1 MLQIK
6 NTLGGGKPEGLYAWK
21 KYSIGFKYKEASV
34 NKYENI
40 SIDTPQ
46 SGSIKVYTGSSYTF
60 DENTG
65 MYTLVD
71 PFEYSVKLNGATT
84 TFTQI
89 YVTYKSP
96 TSANM
101 WIHNSGNYGFQVYN
115 YTSSGVTLNRNSSDY
130 PIMEYSAETEPTYT
144 FLDYIVSDKET
155 AYPDGGE
162 KGGYWYERVRE
173 ITPEMFGCS
182 KIAVDEFIPTANRSM
197 SATTVQHSLGE
208 IPKAVIIADTTSW
221 EDYYKSKSS
230 YTIKLAFIPNFGASA
245 SPSAGASALT
255 YYYSSSVSKADY
267 TNATGSWTM
276 TTNTIKGSSNA
287 SGFSS
292 YAFFMANH
300 KYTIIT
306 MA

>member
-6 NTLGGGKPEGLYAWK
+6 NTLGGGKPKGLYAWK

-46 SGSIKVYTGSSYTF
+46 SGSIKVYAGSSYTF

-71 PFEYSVKLNGATT
+71 PSEYSVKLNGAST
-84 TFTQI
+84 TFAQI

-101 WIHNSGNYGFQVYN
+101 WIHNSINYGFQVYN

-130 PIMEYSAETEPTYT
+130 PIMAYSAEAEPTYI

-162 KGGYWYERVRE
+162 KDGYWYEKVSE
-173 ITPEMFGCS
+173 GAKMSFGS
-182 KIAVDEFIPTANRSM
+182 IAVTGNPSELTIEHN
-197 SATTVQHSLGE
+197 LG
-208 IPKAVIIADTTSW
+208 V
-221 EDYYKSKSS
+221 
-230 YTIKLAFIPNFGASA
+230 IPNKFAVFPYSCGMVSGDPTTLEYVYD
-245 SPSAGASALT
+245 SENKYFALMG
-255 YYYSSSVSKADY
+255 YINGYFQ
-267 TNATGSWTM
+267 
-276 TTNTIKGSSNA
+276 TITDSEYAPTITETSFT
-287 SGFSS
+287 GFSYVLYGS
-292 YAFFMANH
+292 KKWQNG
-300 KYTIIT
+300 KYWWI
-306 MA
+306 ALA

>member
-6 NTLGGGKPEGLYAWK
+6 NTLGGGKPEGLYVWK

-46 SGSIKVYTGSSYTF
+46 SGSIKVYAGSSYTF

-71 PFEYSVKLNGATT
+71 PSEYSVELNGAST
-84 TFTQI
+84 TFANI

-101 WIHNSGNYGFQVYN
+101 WIHNSTNYGFQVYN

-155 AYPDGGE
+155 AFPDGGE
-162 KGGYWYERVRE
+162 KGGYWYE
-173 ITPEMFGCS
+173 
-182 KIAVDEFIPTANRSM
+182 KIVDILGLLSCTKILVETFIPTRNISVGYG
-197 SATTVQHSLGE
+197 TYTLNHGLGE
-208 IPKAVIIADTTSW
+208 IPKYAILLSEGATASNTLTRMLWMYIGRSGDYQTSMY
-221 EDYYKSKSS
+221 EYLDSSGKTSLGVYRNSKSQDS
-230 YTIKLAFIPNFGASA
+230 TATQITIGTDGSGQKLVAGIEYTL
-245 SPSAGASALT
+245 
-255 YYYSSSVSKADY
+255 
-267 TNATGSWTM
+267 
-276 TTNTIKGSSNA
+276 
-287 SGFSS
+287 
-292 YAFFMANH
+292 
-300 KYTIIT
+300 IT